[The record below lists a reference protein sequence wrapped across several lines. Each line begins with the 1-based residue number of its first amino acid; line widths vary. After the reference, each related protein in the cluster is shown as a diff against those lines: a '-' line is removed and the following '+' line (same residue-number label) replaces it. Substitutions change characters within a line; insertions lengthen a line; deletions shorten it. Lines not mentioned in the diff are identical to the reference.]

1 MSGLTES
8 DIEQMSAKQL
18 KQFLQERNV
27 DSSGCLEKSEFVE
40 LAKKYMN
47 VPAQAQAQ
55 STPQPQASANAGGS
69 YGNQQQGN
77 DNSYY
82 SPPPKSTPISE
93 EMNFN
98 DKKGKFN
105 SFVPKGGK
113 TGSRG
118 KPLDPTYYDILEVPP
133 DAEQSQ
139 IKKAYYKQAMKYHPD
154 KNPTPEAEEKFKL
167 VSEAYQVL
175 MDEETREQYDKYGK
189 EGLEPAGGFADPK
202 AVFSVLFGGGKFED
216 FIGTVGV
223 ANAFGAEDEQGVTD
237 DSEKQNEQNERFLK
251 KIYLNN
257 FSSQQFSNKYFHHF
271 ALFEF

>member
-1 MSGLTES
+1 
-8 DIEQMSAKQL
+8 
-18 KQFLQERNV
+18 
-27 DSSGCLEKSEFVE
+27 
-40 LAKKYMN
+40 
-47 VPAQAQAQ
+47 
-55 STPQPQASANAGGS
+55 
-69 YGNQQQGN
+69 
-77 DNSYY
+77 
-82 SPPPKSTPISE
+82 
-93 EMNFN
+93 MNFN

-118 KPLDPTYYDILEVPP
+118 KPLDPTYYEILEVAF

-175 MDEETREQYDKYGK
+175 MDEDTREQYDKYGK

-202 AVFSVLFGGGKFED
+202 TVFSVLFGGGKFED

-223 ANAFGAEDEQGVTD
+223 ANAFSGADEEQPGAVPD
-237 DSEKQNEQNERFLK
+237 DEEKQKEQTER
-251 KIYLNN
+251 
-257 FSSQQFSNKYFHHF
+257 
-271 ALFEF
+271 